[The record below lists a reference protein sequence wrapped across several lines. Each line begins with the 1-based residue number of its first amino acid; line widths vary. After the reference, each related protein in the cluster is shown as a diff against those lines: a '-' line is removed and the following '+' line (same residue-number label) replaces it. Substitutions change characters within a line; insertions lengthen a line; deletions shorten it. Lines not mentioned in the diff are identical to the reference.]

1 MSGRTVRNDRV
12 SSLKSLSFRDFP
24 NSASPTLLPTS
35 WCVSISSVAVHIS
48 SSKGCL
54 ATRGLA
60 SALGNI
66 KLLLSTVAAKTS
78 KNTNHQNTPRGIDEE
93 KENPAIVLLELLR
106 CTLRDLLL
114 LFFFDSSTTAAL
126 DGCSSSFAISFPSA
140 SCCCLP
146 CGECVI
152 VVFNIKPIIMLFY
165 SDAMVVYIY
174 SVGRIAAVVRRIYI
188 M

>member
-1 MSGRTVRNDRV
+1 LSGRTVRNDRV
-12 SSLKSLSFRDFP
+12 SSLKSLSFRGFP
-24 NSASPTLLPTS
+24 NSASPTLFPTS

-78 KNTNHQNTPRGIDEE
+78 KNTNHQNTPRRIDEE
-93 KENPAIVLLELLR
+93 KENPAIVLLELR
-106 CTLRDLLL
+106 RSILRDL

-146 CGECVI
+146 CGECVL

-188 M
+188 IV